1 MNEEYVKKL
10 MNERNDENPMTLWFE
25 FIGYQLA
32 FGFGILAIILL
43 IALLIG

>member
-1 MNEEYVKKL
+1 MNEEYVKNL
-10 MNERNDENPMTLWFE
+10 TNERKGESPFELWFE

-32 FGFGILAIILL
+32 FGFGILAIIIF